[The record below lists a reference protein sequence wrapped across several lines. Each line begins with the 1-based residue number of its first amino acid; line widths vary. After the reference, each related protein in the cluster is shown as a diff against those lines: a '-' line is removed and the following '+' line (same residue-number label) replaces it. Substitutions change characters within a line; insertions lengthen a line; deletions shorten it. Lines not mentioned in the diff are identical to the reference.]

1 MSPADYGPNG
11 GAAFDDLMLQLME
24 AHQPQ
29 ASPTSRDTL
38 SALPRRKVRPA
49 GAVPEGFS
57 NTPSDQPAACA
68 CGEPCSVCHDGMEEG
83 LEVVELPCHH
93 CYHEDCITAWLKDV
107 SLLIMVMVA
116 VSSVVASPML
126 CTYSTTHT
134 TDVVHVLLVVL
145 AMYKACPAQLLVKF
159 LHTGRE
165 LKHAAT
171 ESCMHACMLGQVL
184 VRWH

>member
-49 GAVPEGFS
+49 GAVSEGFN
-57 NTPSDQPAACA
+57 NTPNDQPAACA

-107 SLLIMVMVA
+107 SPLVMVMGFVFN
-116 VSSVVASPML
+116 VVATHML
-126 CTYSTTHT
+126 CTYSTVHI

-145 AMYKACPAQLLVKF
+145 AMYKTCPAQLLVKL
-159 LHTGRE
+159 LHTARD
-165 LKHAAT
+165 LH
-171 ESCMHACMLGQVL
+171 
-184 VRWH
+184 